1 MTKTPCRVGPWQ
13 VIRTENTI
21 HTRKAG
27 GSFPPDRRRNR
38 GSYVRFVSGAPNR
51 FDLEGQPV
59 RTGLPLAIEPT
70 ADRPERTIAI
80 ANREVYGAVLYT
92 YTAPAP
98 GQLSSC

>member
-27 GSFPPDRRRNR
+27 RSFPPDRRRNR

-70 ADRPERTIAI
+70 ADRPERQSRSPIVKFTE
-80 ANREVYGAVLYT
+80 RSYT
-92 YTAPAP
+92 HTRRLLP
-98 GQLSSC
+98 GSCRL